1 MREVF
6 ATLIVSIPIFSKKK
20 LQLAFVFRFSCA
32 LSCISYLCMWV
43 FLFLMTLR
51 SRDFYPKCIKSLSFV
66 LQCKWDSFL
75 ILLRTFRC
83 TEVAQN
89 LNCSTHRWISWMHN
103 VQLIYNRVAV
113 KNCFHSFREIYTT
126 KLYSHIEQALIQS
139 HVSSKLVIMTTT
151 TTLIVYTANDFV
163 VCVCTINIRNF
174 IFCFSSFFLGLSL
187 CLYVK
192 RKKAKP

>member
-1 MREVF
+1 MYFDSLVLSHAFHTCVCEF
-6 ATLIVSIPIFSKKK
+6 FS
-20 LQLAFVFRFSCA
+20 
-32 LSCISYLCMWV
+32 
-43 FLFLMTLR
+43 FLMTLR

-83 TEVAQN
+83 IEVAQN
-89 LNCSTHRWISWMHN
+89 LNCSTHRWISWMHI

-113 KNCFHSFREIYTT
+113 KNCFHSFSEIYTT

-151 TTLIVYTANDFV
+151 NNIDCIHGKRFCCMRVYDQHSEFY
-163 VCVCTINIRNF
+163 ILF
-174 IFCFSSFFLGLSL
+174 LFFLSRIVIMLV
-187 CLYVK
+187 CEA
-192 RKKAKP
+192 KKS